1 MVVRR
6 IEHRA
11 LVLGST
17 QDVGDFDEGRVSG
30 AGVTVVRRRSGGGAV
45 LVGPTDPL
53 WVDLWL
59 PRDDPL
65 WADDVVDA
73 ARWVGEWWAAA
84 LVLAGGADLS
94 VHSGG
99 SVGNP
104 LARQICF
111 AGVGPGEVV
120 AAGRKVV
127 GVAQW
132 RGREGALF
140 HTCAYRH
147 FDPRPVSD
155 LLALDPDAR
164 RSAVHQLDRSAAG
177 LDDLGMT
184 LPLLEE
190 LVASLPPGPPWLTA

>member
-1 MVVRR
+1 VVVRR
-6 IEHRA
+6 IERPA
-11 LVLGST
+11 LVMGST
-17 QDVGDFDEGRVSG
+17 QDVGDFDEERVSR

-53 WVDLWL
+53 WVDVWL

-65 WADDVVDA
+65 WVDDVVSA
-73 ARWVGEWWAAA
+73 ARWVGEWWVAA
-84 LVLAGGADLS
+84 LASAGSVDLS
-94 VHSGG
+94 VHHGG

-132 RGREGALF
+132 RAREGALF

-147 FDPRPVSD
+147 VDSRPVTD
-155 LLALDPDAR
+155 LLALDDDAR
-164 RSAVHQLDRSAAG
+164 RSAAHQLDRSAAG

-184 LPLLEE
+184 LPPVEE
-190 LVASLPPGPPWLTA
+190 LVATLPPGQPWLTA